1 MREIRTPGSRWRGLE
16 SDLYEQRS
24 GSASHR
30 RRWIGLKDLCSIRVL
45 RQPSTLLPRFLTG
58 TGFVGTRHFPP
69 GVTTF
74 SVNLPGRVVALD
86 AAAGQIVWQLSGS
99 KQVLGSPAVSS
110 EGVDLAGDCGGTVWG
125 STLTRDAS
133 RGAGVRRLCLEGRRL
148 AGAGDRPSGG
158 DESG

>member
-1 MREIRTPGSRWRGLE
+1 LGPGRRCA
-16 SDLYEQRS
+16 RS
-24 GSASHR
+24 AAAR
-30 RRWIGLKDLCSIRVL
+30 RATA
-45 RQPSTLLPRFLTG
+45 RQNDHTCFPRFLAG